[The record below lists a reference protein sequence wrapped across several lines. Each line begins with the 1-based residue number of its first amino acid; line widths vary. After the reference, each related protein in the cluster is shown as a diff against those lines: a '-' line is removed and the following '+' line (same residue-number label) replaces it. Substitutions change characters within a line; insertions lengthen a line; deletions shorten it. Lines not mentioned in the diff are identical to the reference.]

1 MFRKLIHI
9 YKNLPIKNK
18 ILLVLYS
25 LVTIPLLIVGIMSN
39 NIASDIIESKT
50 ITYSRDMLS
59 TIRYRLNDLMRSAEN
74 ISQDLI
80 YNDSIDQVVI
90 RKSYSTDKI
99 IQYEQHQKVVNEL
112 ETLLLARNE
121 LKAAC
126 IISFSGLTFYA
137 DNNRDKLSI
146 MEQVDVVK
154 MLTEARRMQGRP
166 QWYVN
171 EIEGMDS
178 NVYLLRMITDREIY
192 SESGLMILGINKDY
206 LSEAFSSLEGEY
218 INNLAVI
225 DQNNRIILSN
235 SNKTK
240 MELSRLDFSDQ
251 NADYAF
257 DLDQQV
263 LKVHVSLEQPNWR
276 IVTYIPL
283 SQLYQEVYALRWRII
298 IVCLVVFMA
307 ISLLGWLAASDIV
320 KPIYALVKQMEKIQA
335 GETQALVDVDR
346 QDELGYL
353 GQVYN
358 KMVGDMNH
366 LMNSIYR
373 EQITRKEAEL
383 KALQSQMNPHFLF
396 NTLESVNWMARMNN
410 VPEISD
416 TVSNLSTLIE
426 ANIGRDSRLITL
438 SEEIAYIDQYIAI
451 VKRRLEDRLE
461 FHEVIDKNVLHV
473 RIPRLLIQ
481 PIVENAVYHGI
492 ERVRRK
498 GTIEL
503 KAKSEGDKLMISVYD
518 NGVGISEEE
527 LDKLSERLSMDDDA
541 YFKMIGKTGKSVGI
555 ENVNR
560 RIKLFYGQEYGLKL
574 ESGEGQYTRV
584 TASIPLEVRK
594 DMEGFYVQG
603 HDH

>member
-1 MFRKLIHI
+1 VFRKLILI

-39 NIASDIIESKT
+39 NIATDIIEGKT

-59 TIRYRLNDLMRSAEN
+59 TIRYRLNDLLRSTEY

-90 RKSYSTDKI
+90 RKSYSPDKI
-99 IQYEQHQKVVNEL
+99 TQYEQHQKVVNEL

-126 IISFSGLTFYA
+126 IISFNGLTFYA

-146 MEQVDVVK
+146 MEQVDFIS
-154 MLTEARRMQGRP
+154 MLTEARSMQGKP
-166 QWYVN
+166 QWYVKD
-171 EIEGMDS
+171 IEGMDS
-178 NVYLLRMITDREIY
+178 NVYLLRMITDREAY

-206 LSEAFSSLEGEY
+206 LAEAFSSLEGEY

-225 DQNNRIILSN
+225 DESNRIILSN

-240 MELSRLDFSDQ
+240 IELSYLEFSEE
-251 NADYAF
+251 NEDYAF
-257 DLDQQV
+257 DRDNHV

-298 IVCLVVFMA
+298 IVCLVVFVA

-358 KMVGDMNH
+358 KMVEDMNH

-396 NTLESVNWMARMNN
+396 NTLESVNWMAQMNN

-416 TVSNLSTLIE
+416 TVSNLSSLIE

-461 FHEVIDKNVLHV
+461 FHEIIDQNVLHV

-481 PIVENAVYHGI
+481 PLVENAVYHGI

-498 GTIEL
+498 GIIEL
-503 KAKSEGDKLMISVYD
+503 KAESEDDKLIISVYD
-518 NGVGISEEE
+518 NGVGISTEE
-527 LDKLSERLSMDDDA
+527 LDKRSDTLSMDDDA
-541 YFKMIGKTGKSVGI
+541 YFKMIGKRGKSIGI

-594 DMEGFYVQG
+594 DMEGYYVQG